1 MFLILGLFDI
11 LFLYQPFDILWML
24 LLFVCV
30 LQVRKFSKHCR
41 SCDKCVDGFDHHCR
55 VCYVFLAFISLSA
68 EVGGNNVQ
76 NNVGEINCIM
86 FLLLQWLNNC
96 VGRKNYVTFISLMAT
111 SVIWVCFGADFT
123 FSNKSFKLLL

>member
-1 MFLILGLFDI
+1 
-11 LFLYQPFDILWML
+11 ML
-24 LLFVCV
+24 
-30 LQVRKFSKHCR
+30 
-41 SCDKCVDGFDHHCR
+41 
-55 VCYVFLAFISLSA
+55 YVFLAFISLSA